1 MDLNVVA
8 LVALGVTFVT
18 AALLLRRYLPRAPA
32 APGPVCLRCGTPA
45 AVLTSFTC
53 PGCGGDVRGAGIGQ
67 RKGASPLRTFWT
79 VVAYTCLFVFLS
91 VPLSSVVYSTLP
103 RVHTV
108 ARYNSMNLSSP
119 QVHGVELFIRGRG
132 TDPRTMRHTLSGDL
146 YAANGVVALEAALP
160 EGNWRLLDLSGRE
173 IDSGPRLDGQVVYR
187 WLERAGVDVTTPIA
201 RSDAGHI
208 GAAIG
213 NLTGAEVV
221 MPPVHV
227 GALSLSYS
235 SSAGGSS
242 GEYPNDR
249 ALPVLVILLS
259 AAWLAGLWLVLAG
272 ATARRNRA
280 AAVNVPAAPAH
291 PAVQAPAAIPAQ
303 PAGSGETGAARP

>member
-1 MDLNVVA
+1 MDLN
-8 LVALGVTFVT
+8 LVALIILAAAIVA

-45 AVLTSFTC
+45 AALASFTC
-53 PGCGGDVRGAGIGQ
+53 PDCGADVRDAGLGQ
-67 RKGASPLRTFWT
+67 RKGASPLRPFWT

-91 VPLSSVVYSTLP
+91 VPLAGVVYATLP
-103 RVHTV
+103 RVHT
-108 ARYNSMNLSSP
+108 ATLYNSMTVSSP
-119 QVHGVELFIRGRG
+119 QIHGVELFLRGRG
-132 TDPRTMRHTLSGDL
+132 PDQHTMRHTLTGDL
-146 YAANGVVALEAALP
+146 YATGGVVALEATLP
-160 EGNWRLLDLSGRE
+160 EGPWKLLDLSGRE

-187 WLERAGVDVTTPIA
+187 WLERAGVDITTPIA

-208 GAAIG
+208 AAAIG
-213 NLTGAEVV
+213 NLTRTRLE

-235 SSAGGSS
+235 SSSGGSS
-242 GEYPNDR
+242 GERPNET

-272 ATARRNRA
+272 ATARRKRA
-280 AAVNVPAAPAH
+280 TAVNLATVPVHPAAPAGE
-291 PAVQAPAAIPAQ
+291 ALPAQ
-303 PAGSGETGAARP
+303 PTAAAE